1 MSATQEQLVDRR
13 FKEWESRT
21 NRKVAPAKAVEKV
34 VTITGEYGAMGNTV
48 ADLVSKEL
56 GFTLYD
62 RKLIHMI
69 AERAHVEPSIVEAV
83 EKREHTYLTEIF
95 DELIGNVELGD
106 SEYAKR
112 LSEVVGLVG
121 ANGAAVILGRGANVL
136 LGSKRAL
143 RVRCIAPDAV
153 RVNRIADRLNLSR
166 FEASEAMAVEDARR
180 AHWVESM
187 VGVDLN
193 YPGHYD
199 IIINTDT
206 FSLESAAKAIVAA
219 YRS

>member
-1 MSATQEQLVDRR
+1 MVDRR
-13 FKEWESRT
+13 FREWEARS
-21 NRKVAPAKAVEKV
+21 NRRAAPKKAVEKV
-34 VTITGEYGAMGNTV
+34 ITITGEYGSMGDTV
-48 ADLVSKEL
+48 AELVAKEL
-56 GFTLYD
+56 QFTLYD
-62 RKLIHMI
+62 RKLIQMI
-69 AERAHVEPSIVEAV
+69 ADRAHVEPALVEAV

-106 SEYAKR
+106 TEYAKR
-112 LSEVVGLVG
+112 LSEVVGLIG
-121 ANGAAVILGRGANVL
+121 ANGASVILGRGANVL
-136 LGSKRAL
+136 LGSKRSL

-153 RVNRIADRLNLSR
+153 RVHRISERLKMSH

-180 AHWVESM
+180 AHWVKSM

-206 FSLESAAKAIVAA
+206 FSLDSAAKAIVAA

>member
-1 MSATQEQLVDRR
+1 MSATREQMVDRR

-21 NRKVAPAKAVEKV
+21 NRSVAPAKSVEKV
-34 VTITGEYGAMGNTV
+34 VSISGEYGAMGDTV
-48 ADLVSKEL
+48 AELVAKDL

-62 RKLIHMI
+62 RKLIQMI
-69 AERAHVEPSIVEAV
+69 ADRSHVEPSIVEAV
-83 EKREHTYLTEIF
+83 EQREHTYLTEIF

-136 LGSKRAL
+136 LGPKRAL

-153 RVNRIADRLNLSR
+153 RVQRISEILSLSK
-166 FEASEAMAVEDARR
+166 FEAGEAMAVEDARR
-180 AHWVESM
+180 AHWVKSM

-193 YPGHYD
+193 HPGHYD

-206 FSLESAAKAIVAA
+206 FSLESASRAIVAA